1 MLKKLLIRG
10 GLSLLGT
17 AAVLTWWTIHPG
29 TSNVKQEDRIPAK
42 FGDGGNLL
50 EISIESSSPA
60 TMSVDFN
67 DHTKEVGSQMLAH
80 ALEKIPAGSHSW
92 SIDVP
97 AHIGGY
103 IELEA
108 VGPKTGDT
116 LTMEIKMNGEAVD
129 RQSESLTAPLNGNE
143 AFFLQDF
150 FDDYSKAKQDL
161 RGGVSER
168 AE

>member
-10 GLSLLGT
+10 GLSLLG
-17 AAVLTWWTIHPG
+17 AAVVLTWWTIHPG
-29 TSNVKQEDRIPAK
+29 TSSVKQEESIPAK
-42 FGDGGNLL
+42 FGEGGNRL
-50 EISIESSSPA
+50 EISVESSTPA

-97 AHIGGY
+97 EHIGGY

-108 VGPKTGDT
+108 LGPKPGDT

-129 RQSESLTAPLNGNE
+129 RQSESLTAPLHDE